1 MYRRRSVASLAR
13 EPLALRLARRARP
26 QSTPRA
32 RAVAFDD
39 MIARRALTG
48 AYRRA
53 LEGSFAS
60 LASRERVHIRTL
72 AAEST
77 PSTSESGDADGVR
90 ALLRAAKVDEK
101 YADKF
106 ATLELA
112 LGAKTETLKK
122 HGLGV
127 KERKALLR
135 ASERVRQ
142 GLLVLPSS

>member
-1 MYRRRSVASLAR
+1 MGCNADAPNANRSPSVARPVSL
-13 EPLALRLARRARP
+13 
-26 QSTPRA
+26 QSTPLA
-32 RAVAFDD
+32 RVVALED
-39 MIARRALTG
+39 MIARRALAS

-53 LEGSFAS
+53 LEVTITSR
-60 LASRERVHIRTL
+60 ASRERVQVRTL
-72 AAEST
+72 SAES
-77 PSTSESGDADGVR
+77 STSTTETGDADGVR

-106 ATLELA
+106 PTLELA

-142 GLLVLPSS
+142 GLLTLQK